1 MESIYSLLYFN
12 ISPAVMTPSTPVTFK
27 HLSTSGRYCILPL
40 AYTGIFTCSLK
51 SKVENTFKLVHGNQI

>member
-1 MESIYSLLYFN
+1 
-12 ISPAVMTPSTPVTFK
+12 MTPSTPVTFK